1 MVEHKY
7 TEEQNIAFLFII
19 IPALMLFIGYFIN
32 PYPASDS
39 LLTSLLQ
46 IPLFLGLIL
55 LLIGFILR
63 NSSYS
68 GWLKISGWI
77 VFGFYWATQPAHLYF
92 GEGNDIFNA
101 VLCILGV
108 FVLFYIAY
116 HEWLSIKRNENIS
129 CLNWIA
135 GASALAGIIYFGIER
150 IAIAPWNINIKEW
163 LIEHVTEESTWLL
176 DKIIGNA
183 TVNGANIS
191 LDGTYVVTI
200 IFACTAIQAMVIFVG
215 MIGALPKIS
224 IKRRAIGLI
233 ITVLPVFILNL
244 FRNAMVAFLVGKDIT
259 DFFWAHNVL
268 SKVGA
273 LISLIVLLLI
283 TIKIIPEIL
292 DEIFCLI
299 DLHKREGPI
308 ERMIIRILGKKN
320 EKE

>member
-7 TEEQNIAFLFII
+7 TEDQNIAFLFIT
-19 IPALMLFIGYFIN
+19 IPALMLIIGYFIN

-39 LLTSLLQ
+39 LVTSLLQ

-77 VFGFYWATQPAHLYF
+77 VFAFYWATQPAHLYF

-101 VLCILGV
+101 VLCSLGV

-150 IAIAPWNINIKEW
+150 IAIAPWNINLKEW
-163 LIEHVTEESTWLL
+163 MIERVAEQSTWVL

-183 TVNGANIS
+183 TVEGANIS

-200 IFACTAIQAMVIFVG
+200 IFACTAIQALVIFVG

-233 ITVLPVFILNL
+233 ITVIPVFILNL
-244 FRNAMVAFLVGKDIT
+244 LRNAMVAFLVGKGIT
-259 DFFWAHNVL
+259 DFFWAHNVI
-268 SKVGA
+268 SKIGA
-273 LISLIVLLLI
+273 LISLIVLLFILI
-283 TIKIIPEIL
+283 KLIPEIL
-292 DEIFCLI
+292 DEIFCLT
-299 DLHKREGPI
+299 DLYKRDGPL
-308 ERMIIRILGKKN
+308 ERFFKKIWGKK
-320 EKE
+320 

>member
-7 TEEQNIAFLFII
+7 TEDQNIAFLFLI
-19 IPALMLFIGYFIN
+19 IPALMLIIGYFIN
-32 PYPASDS
+32 PYPAADS
-39 LLTSLLQ
+39 LVASLLQ

-55 LLIGFILR
+55 LFIGFISK
-63 NSSYS
+63 NNTYS

-77 VFGFYWATQPAHLYF
+77 VFAFYWATQPAHLYF

-101 VLCILGV
+101 VLCSLGV

-150 IAIAPWNINIKEW
+150 IAIAPWNINLKEW
-163 LIEHVTEESTWLL
+163 MIERVAEQSTWVL

-183 TVNGANIS
+183 TVEGANIS

-200 IFACTAIQAMVIFVG
+200 IFACTAIQALVIFVG

-233 ITVLPVFILNL
+233 ITVIPVFILNL
-244 FRNAMVAFLVGKDIT
+244 LRNAMVAFLVGKGIT
-259 DFFWAHNVL
+259 DFFWAHNVI
-268 SKVGA
+268 SKIGA
-273 LISLIVLLLI
+273 LISLIVLLFILI
-283 TIKIIPEIL
+283 KLIPEIL
-292 DEIFCLI
+292 DEIFCLT
-299 DLHKREGPI
+299 DLYKRDGPL
-308 ERMIIRILGKKN
+308 ERFFKKIWGKK
-320 EKE
+320 

>member
-7 TEEQNIAFLFII
+7 TEDQNIAFLFIT
-19 IPALMLFIGYFIN
+19 IPALMLIIGYFIN

-39 LLTSLLQ
+39 LVTSLLQ

-77 VFGFYWATQPAHLYF
+77 VFAFYWATQPAHLYF

-150 IAIAPWNINIKEW
+150 IAFAPWNINLKEW
-163 LIEHVTEESTWLL
+163 MIERVAEQSTWIL

-183 TVNGANIS
+183 TVKGANIS
-191 LDGTYVVTI
+191 LDGNYVVTI

-233 ITVLPVFILNL
+233 ITVIPIFILNL
-244 FRNAMVAFLVGKDIT
+244 LRNAMVAFLVGRNIT
-259 DFFWAHNVL
+259 DFFWAHNVI

-273 LISLIVLLLI
+273 LISLIVLLFILI
-283 TIKIIPEIL
+283 KLIPEIL
-292 DEIFCLI
+292 DEIFCLT
-299 DLHKREGPI
+299 DLYKRDGPL
-308 ERMIIRILGKKN
+308 ERFFKKIWS
-320 EKE
+320 KK